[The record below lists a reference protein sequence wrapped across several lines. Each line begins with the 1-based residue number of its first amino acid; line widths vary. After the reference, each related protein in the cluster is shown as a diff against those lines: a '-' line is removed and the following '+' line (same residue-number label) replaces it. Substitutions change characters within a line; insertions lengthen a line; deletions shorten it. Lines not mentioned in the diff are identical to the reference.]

1 MLINFFNFLRSID
14 TKCEEVCC
22 GDHKTVSRSIDNS
35 VAFLQ
40 LKRRRKCGVGK
51 MNGRNSLQVHLIN
64 YN

>member
-51 MNGRNSLQVHLIN
+51 NNGRNFLQVHLIN